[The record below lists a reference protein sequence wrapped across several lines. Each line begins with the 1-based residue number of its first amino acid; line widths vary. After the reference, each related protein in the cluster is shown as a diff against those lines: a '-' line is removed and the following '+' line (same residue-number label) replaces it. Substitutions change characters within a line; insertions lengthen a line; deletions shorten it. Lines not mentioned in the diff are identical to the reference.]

1 MKKIV
6 LYGHF
11 GSGNIGNDSS
21 FEAALYHVKKYQ
33 PDANIICVCNG
44 PKEITRRFGIQ
55 AVSMSGADA
64 DTRHSGRLLSRI
76 TRLFS
81 HVRHEITF
89 WLSRPRWFQ
98 PGDQFIVVGTGAVDD
113 MGVRRPWHAPYEL
126 YKWCKAAKLGGAKVI
141 FLSVGVGPIVKRVNR
156 ILMLKALQ
164 MADYRSYREV
174 AAFNYLQSLGY
185 DTTGDLLYPDLVFSL
200 PKASLPI
207 PRNSSSGPK
216 VVGLGLIHYNG
227 WQPGTEDAIYQE
239 YVSKVKQ
246 FASWLLCKGF
256 MIRVICGDIADWGPV
271 QALVE
276 FVNKEGESH
285 WKEMLTVEEIS
296 DVNGLF
302 NQIAQTDI
310 VVASRFHNVLCAL
323 MIERP
328 VISLGYHEK
337 NDLMMKGMGLEN
349 YCQHVEHFTYE
360 RLIEQFSS
368 CVQDADQITRQIHD
382 QLGVYRDLLDDQYK
396 KLFS

>member
-1 MKKIV
+1 
-6 LYGHF
+6 
-11 GSGNIGNDSS
+11 
-21 FEAALYHVKKYQ
+21 
-33 PDANIICVCNG
+33 
-44 PKEITRRFGIQ
+44 
-55 AVSMSGADA
+55 
-64 DTRHSGRLLSRI
+64 
-76 TRLFS
+76 
-81 HVRHEITF
+81 
-89 WLSRPRWFQ
+89 
-98 PGDQFIVVGTGAVDD
+98 
-113 MGVRRPWHAPYEL
+113 
-126 YKWCKAAKLGGAKVI
+126 
-141 FLSVGVGPIVKRVNR
+141 
-156 ILMLKALQ
+156 
-164 MADYRSYREV
+164 
-174 AAFNYLQSLGY
+174 
-185 DTTGDLLYPDLVFSL
+185 
-200 PKASLPI
+200 
-207 PRNSSSGPK
+207 
-216 VVGLGLIHYNG
+216 
-227 WQPGTEDAIYQE
+227 
-239 YVSKVKQ
+239 
-246 FASWLLCKGF
+246 

-368 CVQDADQITRQIHD
+368 CVQDTDQITRQIHD

-396 KLFS
+396 